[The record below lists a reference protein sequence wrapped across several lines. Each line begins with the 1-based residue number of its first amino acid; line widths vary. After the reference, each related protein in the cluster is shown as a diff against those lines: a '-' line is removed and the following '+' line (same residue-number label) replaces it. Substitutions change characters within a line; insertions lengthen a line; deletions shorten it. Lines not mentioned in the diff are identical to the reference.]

1 MVSRCANPSCDACF
15 KYLREGRLFRFP
27 AANPATRIRANS
39 VVIEFWWLCPRCC
52 SSMTLV
58 EDRTQ
63 GVKLVPLSRGLES
76 SLVQK
81 FDHAG

>member
-15 KYLREGRLFRFP
+15 KYLHEGRLFQFP
-27 AANPATRIRANS
+27 AANPATRIRTNS

-63 GVKLVPLSRGLES
+63 GVKLVPLTRPALAP
-76 SLVQK
+76 LIQK
-81 FDHAG
+81 LDRTG